1 MHPSPDRGEVAD
13 TVASMSATGTH
24 DEHDSASPPEHSRR
38 SRRVT
43 TVAVAIVAV
52 LVIGAVMGGWLV
64 TRGSSRVTG
73 EAAARHF
80 VDDYTASIDATYRL
94 DGEFTRTM
102 PDGRELRSGLLIVQ
116 RPPDRVQRSLG
127 STSGTI
133 GGRLINC
140 GPTGGDGSY
149 QCAPGAAA
157 EPFDEARADQ
167 LEALGQYVA
176 GDDPLYAVTAEGS
189 CYELVARRVE
199 PEASF
204 GTRATLCFDRSTGA
218 LRNLDVHHETGAI
231 DRLVGVS
238 VSGSVTDA
246 DFDLSADGTYDP
258 QGS

>member
-1 MHPSPDRGEVAD
+1 
-13 TVASMSATGTH
+13 MSQTGTD
-24 DEHDSASPPEHSRR
+24 DEQDRADDAAPPRRSRS

-43 TVAVAIVAV
+43 WIAIGVVGV
-52 LVIGAVMGGWLV
+52 LLVGAAMGGWLV
-64 TRGSSRVTG
+64 THGESRVTG
-73 EAAARHF
+73 DVAAERF
-80 VDDYTASIDATYRL
+80 VDAYTASIDATYRL

-102 PDGRELRSGLLIVQ
+102 PDGRELRSGLLVVQ
-116 RPPDRVQRSLG
+116 RPPDRLQRSLG
-127 STSGTI
+127 STSGSV

-140 GPTGGDGSY
+140 GPTAADGGY

-157 EPFDEARADQ
+157 ESYDQRRSEQ
-167 LEALGQYVA
+167 LEALDQYVS
-176 GDDPLYAVTAEGS
+176 GDDPVYDVTAEGS

-258 QGS
+258 HGS